1 MNCAHPCVLVTGTE
15 WLAIMA
21 HNFHSHAIHKMLQDF
36 FLGYVCSL
44 TEYNYGHHGS
54 NCSWHHARELILN
67 FTSMMMCRHIGVVG
81 LDVRLSDLEQILF
94 SQQWGSLYSFVTNE
108 EGRVIIHPRLTPAA
122 EVE

>member
-1 MNCAHPCVLVTGTE
+1 
-15 WLAIMA
+15 
-21 HNFHSHAIHKMLQDF
+21 
-36 FLGYVCSL
+36 
-44 TEYNYGHHGS
+44 
-54 NCSWHHARELILN
+54 
-67 FTSMMMCRHIGVVG
+67 MCRHIGVVG